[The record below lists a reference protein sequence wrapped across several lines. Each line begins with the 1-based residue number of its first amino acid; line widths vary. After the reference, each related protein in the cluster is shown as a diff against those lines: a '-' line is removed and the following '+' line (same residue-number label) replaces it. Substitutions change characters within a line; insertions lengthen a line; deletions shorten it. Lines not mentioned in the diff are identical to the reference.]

1 MKGLFVGEKAGKN
14 SLISLDFIGQHW
26 TNKNADLA
34 FRAVSASCVVEMGE
48 SRTPR
53 PNEPIGEC
61 TTGLV
66 DALLTLQTPTD
77 RIPQRLSS
85 GLK

>member
-1 MKGLFVGEKAGKN
+1 
-14 SLISLDFIGQHW
+14 
-26 TNKNADLA
+26 
-34 FRAVSASCVVEMGE
+34 VVEMGE

-66 DALLTLQTPTD
+66 DDLLN
-77 RIPQRLSS
+77 RLRLPSA
-85 GLK
+85 GFVGAGPLVLNGD